1 MALDKILD
9 EIRRIKAELT
19 ANRQAEALRIA
30 FDQLALT
37 KLRIQTRGESAAGGP
52 FAPYVPA
59 YAKERKAAGYQVGY
73 VDFTRTGRLW
83 ANIAPVVESSDAT
96 SVTVVIRGQSQLS
109 EDILAGQSRKRGN
122 ILQPSKA
129 ELDLV
134 RAANRERI
142 RKAFGLTA

>member
-1 MALDKILD
+1 MALNKILD

-19 ANRQAEALRIA
+19 ANRQAEALRIS

-59 YAKERKAAGYQVGY
+59 YAKERKAAGYQAGY

-83 ANIAPVVESSDAT
+83 AGIAPQVESSNVFSA
-96 SVTVVIRGQSQLS
+96 TVVIRATSQQG
-109 EDILAGQSRKRGN
+109 EDILAGQARKRGN
-122 ILQPSKA
+122 VLTPSRA

-134 RAANRERI
+134 RAANRQRI
-142 RKAFGLTA
+142 RKAFGLT